1 MCPGCRRI
9 ISTVE
14 KDSERA
20 ESQRDEV
27 ETLLK
32 LLDDEI
38 LKSRISKRKLEKILG
53 QGQGYVGSLIKGRIT
68 LKVGHVY
75 DIGEALGLEPL
86 LLFFRA
92 APKENQERLLQVLG
106 AQLQPPAGEPDPDAP
121 MTREEIE
128 ELVRK
133 IVRQELARLATS

>member
-1 MCPGCRRI
+1 M
-9 ISTVE
+9 E
-14 KDSERA
+14 KDEA
-20 ESQRDEV
+20 EKPEPQRDEV

-32 LLDDEI
+32 LIDDEI
-38 LKSRISKRKLEKILG
+38 VKSRISKRKLERILG
-53 QGQGYVGSLIKGRIT
+53 QGQGYIGSLIKGRIT

-92 APKENQERLLQVLG
+92 APKENQERLLKALS
-106 AQLQPPAGEPDPDAP
+106 LHPADGGDPDAP

-133 IVRQELARLATS
+133 AVRQELARLATS

>member
-1 MCPGCRRI
+1 M
-9 ISTVE
+9 E
-14 KDSERA
+14 KNEA
-20 ESQRDEV
+20 EKPEPQRDEV

-38 LKSRISKRKLEKILG
+38 VKSRISKRQLERILG
-53 QGQGYVGSLIKGRIT
+53 QGQGYIGSLIKGRIT

-92 APKENQERLLQVLG
+92 APKENQERLLKALG
-106 AQLQPPAGEPDPDAP
+106 LQSADGGGAEDPDRP

-128 ELVRK
+128 GLVRRV
-133 IVRQELARLATS
+133 VRQELARLATS

>member
-1 MCPGCRRI
+1 M
-9 ISTVE
+9 E
-14 KDSERA
+14 KENADKPEPQRA
-20 ESQRDEV
+20 EV

-53 QGQGYVGSLIKGRIT
+53 QGQGYIGSLIKGRIT

-92 APKENQERLLQVLG
+92 APRENQERLLKALG

>member
-1 MCPGCRRI
+1 M
-9 ISTVE
+9 E

-20 ESQRDEV
+20 EPQRDEV
-27 ETLLK
+27 ETLLR
-32 LLDDEI
+32 LIDDEI

-92 APKENQERLLQVLG
+92 APKENQERLLQALG
-106 AQLQPPAGEPDPDAP
+106 ARPADGDGDPSAP
-121 MTREEIE
+121 MTREEVE

-133 IVRQELARLATS
+133 VVRQELARLATS

>member
-1 MCPGCRRI
+1 M
-9 ISTVE
+9 E
-14 KDSERA
+14 KDDAGKPEP
-20 ESQRDEV
+20 QRDEV

-92 APKENQERLLQVLG
+92 APKENQERLLKTLG
-106 AQLQPPAGEPDPDAP
+106 VQAADGDGADPDAP
-121 MTREEIE
+121 MTREEVE

-133 IVRQELARLATS
+133 VVRQELARLATS

>member
-1 MCPGCRRI
+1 M
-9 ISTVE
+9 E
-14 KDSERA
+14 KDSEKT
-20 ESQRDEV
+20 EPQRDEV
-27 ETLLK
+27 ETLLR
-32 LLDDEI
+32 LIDDEI

-92 APKENQERLLQVLG
+92 APKENQERLLKTLGVLSADGDG
-106 AQLQPPAGEPDPDAP
+106 AGDPAAP

-133 IVRQELARLATS
+133 VVRQELARLATS

>member
-1 MCPGCRRI
+1 M
-9 ISTVE
+9 E
-14 KDSERA
+14 KDEA
-20 ESQRDEV
+20 ELQRDEV

-38 LKSRISKRKLEKILG
+38 LKSRISKRKLERILG
-53 QGQGYVGSLIKGRIT
+53 QGQGYIGSLIKGRIT

-92 APKENQERLLQVLG
+92 APKENQERLLKALG
-106 AQLQPPAGEPDPDAP
+106 RQADGDGAEDPEAP

-128 ELVRK
+128 ELVRRV
-133 IVRQELARLATS
+133 VRQELARLATS

>member
-1 MCPGCRRI
+1 M
-9 ISTVE
+9 E
-14 KDSERA
+14 KDSADKTEP
-20 ESQRDEV
+20 QRDEV

-32 LLDDEI
+32 LIDDEI
-38 LKSRISKRKLEKILG
+38 LKSRISKRKLEKLLG

-86 LLFFRA
+86 LLFYRA
-92 APKENQERLLQVLG
+92 APKENRERLLKALG
-106 AQLQPPAGEPDPDAP
+106 VQPADGDSPPSDPPAT

-133 IVRQELARLATS
+133 TVRLELARLAAS

>member
-1 MCPGCRRI
+1 
-9 ISTVE
+9 VE
-14 KDSERA
+14 KENADKPEPQRA
-20 ESQRDEV
+20 EV

-53 QGQGYVGSLIKGRIT
+53 QGQGYIGSLIKGRIT

-92 APKENQERLLQVLG
+92 APRENQERLLKALG

>member
-1 MCPGCRRI
+1 M
-9 ISTVE
+9 E

-20 ESQRDEV
+20 EPQRDEV

-38 LKSRISKRKLEKILG
+38 VNSRISKRKLERILG
-53 QGQGYVGSLIKGRIT
+53 QGQGYIGSLIKGRIT

-92 APKENQERLLQVLG
+92 APKENQERLLKALG
-106 AQLQPPAGEPDPDAP
+106 RQADGDGAEDPSAP

-128 ELVRK
+128 ELVRRV
-133 IVRQELARLATS
+133 VRQELARLATS